1 MNMNESIH
9 HLTWSLFD
17 RNSDRQALNLSP
29 RSILSEVARPWF
41 DAYRHDPMIE
51 SALRDL
57 NEDGARRVQALDFLG
72 LDLVSAAA

>member
-1 MNMNESIH
+1 MNTNESKH

-41 DAYRHDPMIE
+41 DAYRQDPMIE

-57 NEDGARRVQALDFLG
+57 NEGGARRVRALDFLG